1 MVIININ
8 NIFKINK
15 NFDFEIL
22 FDNKL
27 HLNINLLNDLYCI
40 NNCLY
45 ITRYRST
52 SNILGNT

>member
-45 ITRYRST
+45 ITR
-52 SNILGNT
+52 